1 MRLPIKPKG
10 RLKDVQTAFFH
21 VSNIH
26 YNARSKYKATPERSL
41 IANK

>member
-1 MRLPIKPKG
+1 MERPPEKLSDG
-10 RLKDVQTAFFH
+10 LFY

>member
-10 RLKDVQTAFFH
+10 RLKNFQTAFH
-21 VSNIH
+21 VLNIH

-41 IANK
+41 ITNK